1 MVVPYGDP
9 RSPHFRKC
17 AFDAGEDGL
26 GRNATSLELGCDCLG
41 AIHYFDAHLVDD
53 DGSVETISKAICLHE
68 EDSGEWSL
76 CDLCGVLDIGC
87 WFPVARVQPLNWQRC
102 EQAPC
107 GSTRTGATERQK
119 CGGHAGWWCRLSAQ
133 SRTTRC
139 VAMMVEPPG

>member
-26 GRNATSLELGCDCLG
+26 GRNANSLELGCDCLG

-76 CDLCGVLDIGC
+76 CDCAACWTLDAGSRWHACNHLTGSVVSRHLVEAHELAQRKDRSAAVTPAGGVVCL
-87 WFPVARVQPLNWQRC
+87 
-102 EQAPC
+102 
-107 GSTRTGATERQK
+107 
-119 CGGHAGWWCRLSAQ
+119 H
-133 SRTTRC
+133 SRELRG
-139 VAMMVEPPG
+139 V